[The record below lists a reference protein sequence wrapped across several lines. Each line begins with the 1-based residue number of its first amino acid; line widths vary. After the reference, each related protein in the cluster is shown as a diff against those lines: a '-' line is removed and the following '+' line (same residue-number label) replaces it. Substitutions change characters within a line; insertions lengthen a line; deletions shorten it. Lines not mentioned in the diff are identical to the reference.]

1 VSRLHKMR
9 EIPAGQSVGD
19 LLPAFAEVEH
29 AVHLGEPN
37 KGCPGC
43 RKPFTA
49 ARKPRRSITVYPV
62 GLPLPIAFAYR
73 ICGGCLAEYRKG
85 GEARDAM
92 LAAIDAYIDGAEA
105 TQ

>member
-1 VSRLHKMR
+1 MR

-19 LLPAFAEVEH
+19 LLPAFAEVKH

-37 KGCPGC
+37 KECAGC

-49 ARKPRRSITVYPV
+49 ARKPRRSLMVYPV
-62 GLPLPIAFAYR
+62 GLPLPIAFVYR
-73 ICGGCLAEYRKG
+73 ICGSCIAEYRKG
-85 GEARDAM
+85 GEAREAM
-92 LAAIDAYIDGAEA
+92 LSAIDAYIDGAEA